1 MDEDH
6 IEKRFHLYESA
17 KKERSPHENKR
28 HKVIQFAF
36 PHMKI
41 RERSSPP
48 AHLLYHP
55 PFIHIALTKL
65 RLGKESFLTC
75 LIEV

>member
-6 IEKRFHLYESA
+6 IEKRLNLYESA

-36 PHMKI
+36 PHMKDQTKT
-41 RERSSPP
+41 
-48 AHLLYHP
+48 AQYHILIYTP
-55 PFIHIALTKL
+55 SCDTDSQRAILSMIAAM
-65 RLGKESFLTC
+65 
-75 LIEV
+75 